1 MKKYKIVKVIEIVD
15 YVEDLSA
22 DTAAEYFESVLDSYI
37 GDLEE
42 DFSEVKEIS
51 IETSEVK
58 E

>member
-51 IETSEVK
+51 IKTSEVK

>member
-1 MKKYKIVKVIEIVD
+1 MKKYKIEKVIKIID
-15 YVEDLSA
+15 YVEDLSE
-22 DTAAEYFESVLDSYI
+22 DAAAGYFESVLDSYI

-51 IETSEVK
+51 IKTSEVK